1 MLCLHVGSGRKREEV
16 YLVRLDKGNLI
27 TARLFIYGTNYL
39 NSPPDL
45 NEFLKNL
52 ETFNLV
58 KI

>member
-1 MLCLHVGSGRKREEV
+1 MACQF
-16 YLVRLDKGNLI
+16 DLI
-27 TARLFIYGTNYL
+27 NARLFIYGSNYL

-45 NEFLKNL
+45 NEFHKNL